1 LSENILSLTKILI
14 GIMQHNTY
22 SLNFNIQ
29 KFIILLAAIMQL
41 NNCSDNVSKNQF
53 GNSRRIP
60 TENINALNSDNATIT
75 ATPKTSTQPAYMT
88 MPAENK
94 QKFFNKLFYSN
105 RPKSKEIQ
113 ITDEVA
119 NNNFQRV
126 KKSLSM
132 QEHASKRAIVTPRK
146 IKTGYYLQL
155 GSFTKE
161 QNARKMRN
169 MFLNHKNTIINPSKD
184 RKIFRVQIGPF
195 PTRAKAKKYQKQL
208 IHEGFSESIVIYN

>member
-1 LSENILSLTKILI
+1 
-14 GIMQHNTY
+14 MQHNTY

-41 NNCSDNVSKNQF
+41 NNCSDNVSNNQF

-60 TENINALNSDNATIT
+60 TQNINALNSDSATIT
-75 ATPKTSTQPAYMT
+75 EIPNVATQPAYMT
-88 MPAENK
+88 MPPENK

-105 RPKSKEIQ
+105 RPKTKEIQ

-126 KKSLSM
+126 KKSLSL
-132 QEHASKRAIVTPRK
+132 QEHKSKRGVITVPR
-146 IKTGYYLQL
+146 IKSGYYLQL
-155 GSFTKE
+155 GSFSKE

-169 MFLNHKNTIINPSKD
+169 MFLNHKSTIINPSKD

-195 PTRAKAKKYQKQL
+195 ASRSKAKKYQKQL
-208 IHEGFSESIVIYN
+208 INEGFSESIVIFN